1 MTRQAHI
8 RLKTEL
14 SALHSPPSIEVP
26 DDFMDCHDDRIAAH
40 LARRARI
47 GQIHDLLANAAVG
60 QDPDDDVIAEP
71 GMVLTVRFDDT
82 GEIETFLL
90 GVRGAEDADIEVYS
104 MQSPLGRAIA
114 GARPGET
121 AQLLGPQRNQP
132 ARHAAA
138 RRALRHARR
147 EHPYPPEDSR
157 PRHGFA
163 VISGDADQHPSQARP
178 RHGAGGPLTTF
189 EERKREI

>member
-1 MTRQAHI
+1 MTNSERVWITRQAHI

-14 SALHSPPSIEVP
+14 SALHSPPSVEVP

-121 AQLLGPQRNQP
+121 AQLLGPSGTNLP
-132 ARHAAA
+132 VTLLHAV
-138 RRALRHARR
+138 
-147 EHPYPPEDSR
+147 PYGKHVANTRVPQKIR
-157 PRHGFA
+157 GR
-163 VISGDADQHPSQARP
+163 
-178 RHGAGGPLTTF
+178 GAGSRSPATMRTSAGRNPG
-189 EERKREI
+189 RVMARAAH